1 MIHTTSTSTLFIISA
16 PSGVGKTSLVK
27 KVISKINNI
36 GLSVSY
42 TTRAKRSREQD
53 GIDYFFIDKE
63 SFLQMQHNKEFLE
76 SAEVFG
82 NYYGTSNKFVFSLLN
97 QGKDVML
104 EIDHQGAEQ
113 IKNQLKVSFKTNNL
127 QARINCLSIFILPP
141 SLQAL
146 TKRLTSRGQD
156 DPIVIQQ
163 RLSAAKSEIQ
173 HYINYDYLVIN
184 DNFDKA
190 VEDLVTII
198 NAQRLTIVKQQMV
211 YASLINSLLGREQ
224 K

>member
-36 GLSVSY
+36 GLSISY
-42 TTRAKRSREQD
+42 TTRTKRSKEQD
-53 GIDYFFIDKE
+53 GIDYFFINKE
-63 SFLQMQHNKEFLE
+63 NFLQMQHNKEFLE

-113 IKNQLKVSFKTNNL
+113 IKNQLEVSIKTNNL
-127 QARINCLSIFILPP
+127 QAQINCLSIFILPP

-173 HYINYDYLVIN
+173 YYINYDYLVIN

-198 NAQRLTIVKQQMV
+198 NAQRLTIAKQQTV
-211 YASLINSLLGREQ
+211 YASLINSLLV
-224 K
+224 

>member
-27 KVISKINNI
+27 KVISRINNI
-36 GLSVSY
+36 GLSISY
-42 TTRAKRSREQD
+42 TTRTKRSKEQD
-53 GIDYFFIDKE
+53 GIDYFFINKE
-63 SFLQMQHNKEFLE
+63 NFLQMQHNKEFLE

-113 IKNQLKVSFKTNNL
+113 IKNQLEVSFKTNNL
-127 QARINCLSIFILPP
+127 QAQINCLSIFILPP

-173 HYINYDYLVIN
+173 YYINYDYLVIN

-198 NAQRLTIVKQQMV
+198 NAQRLTIVKQQRA